1 MSVVRISQNDAL
13 MIEVLRKNGI
23 SDEALLA
30 ALKNGDVSSF
40 VEIEKGNFDYT
51 RLADLARER
60 WDDVVQAV
68 TDGYKITFNTRNGLK
83 YLLNVKF
90 GVVAETDFAVEEEA
104 YHGLTLTREQLE
116 WLRASLAGN
125 WRVVDL
131 DEEADGRQAI
141 RIELYRGAQ

>member
-1 MSVVRISQNDAL
+1 M
-13 MIEVLRKNGI
+13 
-23 SDEALLA
+23 
-30 ALKNGDVSSF
+30 
-40 VEIEKGNFDYT
+40 
-51 RLADLARER
+51 
-60 WDDVVQAV
+60 QAV